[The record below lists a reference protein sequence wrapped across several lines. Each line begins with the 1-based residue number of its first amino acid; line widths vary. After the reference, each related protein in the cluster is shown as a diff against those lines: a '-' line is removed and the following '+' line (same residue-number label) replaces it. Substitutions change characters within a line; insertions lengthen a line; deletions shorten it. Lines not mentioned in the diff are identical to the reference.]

1 LKETLKQLQRVFSV
15 SLARKITHQ
24 DLSNMTGV
32 NKRSIDE
39 WMRGGVNP
47 PPMIAIFEL
56 LSKLPEKDALEILD
70 FWKKH

>member
-1 LKETLKQLQRVFSV
+1 
-15 SLARKITHQ
+15 
-24 DLSNMTGV
+24 
-32 NKRSIDE
+32 
-39 WMRGGVNP
+39 MRGGVNP